1 MKSVLLVDDDRVIL
15 NLLAEG
21 LRKQNY
27 GVDIASCGEEAL
39 DLARRHE
46 HDIAVLDMRMPGL
59 SGLDVARAL
68 GAEGRPP
75 FVFLSAFGEEG
86 DVRDAAQA
94 GALGYLVKPVDLSQL
109 IPFIEAAI
117 ARGREIGHLRDTA
130 ARLERA
136 LEIEQRTRLAAGI
149 IMQRQGLDRAEAFDW
164 LRQRARAQRRKVCE
178 VADELITAVE
188 GVNRLLRDPRHG

>member
-1 MKSVLLVDDDRVIL
+1 MKWVLLVDDDRVIL

-27 GVDIASCGEEAL
+27 GVSIASSGEQALEEA
-39 DLARRHE
+39 RRRE
-46 HDIAVLDMRMPGL
+46 HDLAVLDMRMPGL

-75 FVFLSAFGEEG
+75 FVFLSAFGDES

-109 IPFIEAAI
+109 IPFIEAAMV
-117 ARGREIGHLRDTA
+117 RGQEIGQLRDTA
-130 ARLERA
+130 TRLERA

-149 IMQRQGLDRAEAFDW
+149 IMQRQGLDRAEAFEW
-164 LRQRARAQRRKVCE
+164 LRRRARAQRRKVCE
-178 VADELITAVE
+178 VADELIAAVE
-188 GVNRLLRDPRHG
+188 GVNRLLRDARHP